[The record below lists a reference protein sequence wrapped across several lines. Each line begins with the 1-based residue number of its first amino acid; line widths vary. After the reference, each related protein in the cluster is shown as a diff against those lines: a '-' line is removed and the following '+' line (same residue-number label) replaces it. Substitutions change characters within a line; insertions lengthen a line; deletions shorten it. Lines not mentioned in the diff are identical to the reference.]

1 VGSVVGFILRG
12 SGVII
17 MGKNYTPSVSL
28 VKGVPSFDQTTPEK
42 RKKFVVGKI
51 VGAELNRLREKGI
64 EHITRNFESNLD
76 KINNDRRKRGVSLIE
91 DITELKSDEAIDVL
105 GRVKISPDND
115 EKKAEKK
122 DWDNYLNVLFP
133 ITDSRLA
140 EDLSIKEFESFDL
153 AWNNYLKSLPKKAK
167 ATSEEKTKQ
176 GDIYQ
181 RMDESDSSSL
191 SGSFFES
198 GTKKKE

>member
-1 VGSVVGFILRG
+1 
-12 SGVII
+12 

-51 VGAELNRLREKGI
+51 VGAELKRLREKGI
-64 EHITRNFESNLD
+64 EHITKNFESNRD
-76 KINNDRRKRGVSLIE
+76 KLNNDRRKRGVSPIE
-91 DITELKSDEAIDVL
+91 DISELKSDEAIDVL